1 MSEVSL
7 NLILEAIY
15 DVLHNDDNLEQ
26 ETAA

>member
-26 ETAA
+26 ETAV